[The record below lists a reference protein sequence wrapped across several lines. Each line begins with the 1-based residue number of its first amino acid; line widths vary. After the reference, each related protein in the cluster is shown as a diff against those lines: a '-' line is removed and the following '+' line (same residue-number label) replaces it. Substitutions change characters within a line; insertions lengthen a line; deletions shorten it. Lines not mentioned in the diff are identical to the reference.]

1 MASPA
6 SSREEPLHREA
17 SRLAVRTNL
26 EQVMNVALARHSR
39 LVMCTVVMLLT
50 GMLLILFWSQMVFS
64 SHEFDSCDQPLAL
77 MIRLIFVIVMVQT
90 MQKAISRHCL
100 CYDAVEDGPPEP
112 LRVRVF
118 RALAASAA
126 VLWPLV
132 AGVMLFQSKNC
143 SKALTTAVA
152 VIIGYYLILVIVVL
166 VLPAVALGAVLCLI
180 RSGRLR
186 LPRMPGA
193 APEGAVESLPAAEF
207 DSGRFCQDGRG
218 EFPASCAVCLE
229 TFTAQKEIVK
239 MPCNHVFHRSCLSG
253 WFQVARTCPLCRGDV
268 EQVIA
273 LMLSRKRS
281 LGASNSEHASRLCCE
296 VPAAGSCPASRFTKT
311 STKYVDLRL
320 LTPRR
325 SEGPQ
330 D

>member
-1 MASPA
+1 
-6 SSREEPLHREA
+6 
-17 SRLAVRTNL
+17 
-26 EQVMNVALARHSR
+26 
-39 LVMCTVVMLLT
+39 MLLT

-77 MIRLIFVIVMVQT
+77 MIRLIFIIVMVQT

-118 RALAASAA
+118 RALAVSAA

-132 AGVMLFQSKNC
+132 AGVMLLQSKTC

-152 VIIGYYLILVIVVL
+152 VIIGYYVILVIVVL
-166 VLPAVALGAVLCLI
+166 VLPAVALGVVLCLI
-180 RSGRLR
+180 RRGRLR

-193 APEGAVESLPAAEF
+193 APEGAVESLPVLEF
-207 DSGRFCQDGRG
+207 DTGRFCEDGRG

-268 EQVIA
+268 EQVI
-273 LMLSRKRS
+273 
-281 LGASNSEHASRLCCE
+281 
-296 VPAAGSCPASRFTKT
+296 V
-311 STKYVDLRL
+311 
-320 LTPRR
+320 
-325 SEGPQ
+325 
-330 D
+330 